1 MRAQQTVNKSED
13 LVKLMLVIFGEGD
26 NERKGP
32 ILVSRVNK
40 AFWTTCMV
48 LILLVL
54 ESLPGRLGERK
65 T

>member
-13 LVKLMLVIFGEGD
+13 LVTLMLVIFGEGD

-32 ILVSRVNK
+32 ILVSRINK
-40 AFWTTCMV
+40 AFWTTRMV

-54 ESLPGRLGERK
+54 ESLPGTLGERK